1 MLAKIC
7 FIWYKYK
14 TDGGENLKLTFAFDM
29 KLNETQEKIV
39 REIKWH
45 VSKVYNTLNYSI
57 REEQMKKCIKYIGN
71 IEKTIG
77 IQNIYI
83 HIH

>member
-1 MLAKIC
+1 M
-7 FIWYKYK
+7 
-14 TDGGENLKLTFAFDM
+14 KLTFAFDM

-57 REEQMKKCIKYIGN
+57 REGKSGIKQLAFKIFTFTYIRANN
-71 IEKTIG
+71 IKLYERS
-77 IQNIYI
+77 
-83 HIH
+83 

>member
-1 MLAKIC
+1 M
-7 FIWYKYK
+7 
-14 TDGGENLKLTFAFDM
+14 KLTFAFDM

-57 REEQMKKCIKYIGN
+57 REGKSGIDFKEKTNEEMYKIY

>member
-1 MLAKIC
+1 M
-7 FIWYKYK
+7 
-14 TDGGENLKLTFAFDM
+14 KLTFAFDM

-57 REEQMKKCIKYIGN
+57 REGN
-71 IEKTIG
+71 QE
-77 IQNIYI
+77 
-83 HIH
+83 